1 MSHSSHTSRR
11 NFLKSGS
18 IAAAPLAVAAMPAAA
33 AAAATDDSAARL
45 ARLEDERA
53 IERLNQDFL
62 RHFNAQG
69 GSVPTRLLASDA
81 QSDVGEQVTRL
92 FFDHGAEADTLEL
105 SEDGLRAQ
113 GHFACEAEDA
123 CPLEGEETFAQMARF
138 QGNMGG
144 RSNRQ
149 ATLELSYA
157 KGPDGWRI
165 EKLVLS

>member
-33 AAAATDDSAARL
+33 AATDDGAARL

-69 GSVPTRLLASDA
+69 GSVPARLLAGDA
-81 QSDVGEQVTRL
+81 QSNLGEQVTRL
-92 FFDHGAEADTLEL
+92 SFDHGAEADTLEL

-113 GHFACEAEDA
+113 GHFACEAEEA

-144 RSNRQ
+144 RSNRR
-149 ATLELSYA
+149 ATLELSYV

-165 EKLVLS
+165 EKLVLC